1 MRWGPKAGTRIS
13 DGEWLNKIAAQTGKI
28 PAAVAARPGLSAHEL
43 PFWDAFNVLH
53 LSRAN
58 TGFGPGAIPLSE
70 IVTYA
75 ELVQMPIGEEREQ
88 FVQLIRAMDG
98 AYLTFAQEKSR
109 G

>member
-1 MRWGPKAGTRIS
+1 MTWGPKKGEQLS
-13 DGEWLNKIAAQTGKI
+13 DGEWLSRIATETGVR
-28 PAAVAARPGLSAHEL
+28 PSAVAARPRLRPHEL
-43 PFWDAFNVLH
+43 PYWEAFQALQ

-75 ELVQMPIGEEREQ
+75 ELMQLPAGEERAQ
-88 FVQLIRAMDG
+88 FAQIIRAMDG
-98 AYLTFAQEKSR
+98 AYLTLQQEKTR